1 MAAALLSKEENT
13 VLIFAGRSL
22 SELLNN
28 AALIY
33 LHVVG
38 STSHASVFSQLQ
50 MFLIGFTSGFKQL
63 EKNAIPFV
71 SHHYYVP
78 NRNKKKNHS

>member
-13 VLIFAGRSL
+13 VLVFAGRSR

-38 STSHASVFSQLQ
+38 STSHASVFIQHSVFDRNHFWKLQ
-50 MFLIGFTSGFKQL
+50 RKYHLASSIFKHANIAMAL
-63 EKNAIPFV
+63 
-71 SHHYYVP
+71 
-78 NRNKKKNHS
+78 